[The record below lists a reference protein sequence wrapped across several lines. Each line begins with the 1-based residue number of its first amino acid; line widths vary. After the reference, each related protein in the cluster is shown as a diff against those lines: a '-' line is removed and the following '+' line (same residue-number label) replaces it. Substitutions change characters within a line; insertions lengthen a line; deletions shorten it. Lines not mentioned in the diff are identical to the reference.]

1 MKKRISSIFLTLI
14 LVFTLIGTSVFTSCK
29 DKEGGEK
36 QEVALSEAVET
47 DHADELADILLTLAE
62 NKDSEKKDFSVSTE
76 ENDDGT
82 KNLLVKYKGITF
94 ISSLLDK
101 KEITDKIIL
110 LLDNPILNAFGLFE
124 KDYKTSLDL
133 IGQKVLYPAGI
144 TNAKISEILV
154 EFNKLL
160 KSYYGFDKSVKNLE
174 NNYGKLDVYKDENG
188 GKEDNKENS
197 PEPTDSVNSSLKKG
211 GFLSDLK
218 SYIFGIYNK
227 VDKKK
232 VNDYVKKIKQED
244 KTEFLNK
251 YDAFNVSKLK
261 FINTLNFNVTGAI
274 LNFAYNYDNLGLN
287 LSAETIAKLE
297 TLKSSLTALNID
309 SDEKKNAYAVLV
321 GFAFEETKKTIALEK
336 CINASDLIDLINSIS
351 KFQDATTASEKAT
364 ILTEIGNSL
373 SNVMATEG
381 DVVIAMGNDTLSSS
395 DKIKNACNVLDKNGL
410 GYFVNRFLPLYANG
424 QVFAGTLLKNFS
436 KSDLLALLNC
446 RSNGLISDEFVKS
459 EDPDY
464 FSTGDE
470 GLYRVAE
477 IVCHNLQTALNNLKD
492 KKAFINAIDLAMGD
506 GGTFSKYFL
515 GLVEKMDG
523 YYASDYSKNLSFDK
537 LAKADQDAI
546 KQTYS
551 DIIVAVSGIQVA
563 MDGMTEAINSVKNY
577 VQPILNFIKSI

>member
-47 DHADELADILLTLAE
+47 DHADELADILLTVYSNAD
-62 NKDSEKKDFSVSTE
+62 NSGDDSTPASTKDDYSTLIKMVADE
-76 ENDDGT
+76 
-82 KNLLVKYKGITF
+82 
-94 ISSLLDK
+94 
-101 KEITDKIIL
+101 
-110 LLDNPILNAFGLFE
+110 
-124 KDYKTSLDL
+124 YKTSLDL
-133 IGQKVLYPAGI
+133 IGQKVLYSAGI
-144 TNAKISEILV
+144 TNAKISASLV
-154 EFNKLL
+154 ALN
-160 KSYYGFDKSVKNLE
+160 
-174 NNYGKLDVYKDENG
+174 
-188 GKEDNKENS
+188 
-197 PEPTDSVNSSLKKG
+197 
-211 GFLSDLK
+211 GFLTDYYAFVNYVSALTVKYDGVDVLVDGE
-218 SYIFGIYNK
+218 IFPLAPDY
-227 VDKKK
+227 DKTLPNAEEAYFLAFK
-232 VNDYVKKIKQED
+232 DYVITIYSIIDVEKISTLVNKFSQED

-251 YDAFNVSKLK
+251 YDAFNASMLK
-261 FINTLNFNVTGAI
+261 FINTINFKDVIGAI

-309 SDEKKNAYAVLV
+309 SDEKKNAYTVLV

>member
-47 DHADELADILLTLAE
+47 DHADELADILLTVYSNAD
-62 NKDSEKKDFSVSTE
+62 NSGDDSTPASTKDDYSTLIKMVADE
-76 ENDDGT
+76 
-82 KNLLVKYKGITF
+82 
-94 ISSLLDK
+94 
-101 KEITDKIIL
+101 
-110 LLDNPILNAFGLFE
+110 
-124 KDYKTSLDL
+124 YKTSLDL
-133 IGQKVLYPAGI
+133 IGQKVLYSAGI
-144 TNAKISEILV
+144 TNAKISASLV
-154 EFNKLL
+154 ALN
-160 KSYYGFDKSVKNLE
+160 
-174 NNYGKLDVYKDENG
+174 
-188 GKEDNKENS
+188 
-197 PEPTDSVNSSLKKG
+197 
-211 GFLSDLK
+211 GFLTDYYAFVNYVSALTVKYDGVDVLVDGE
-218 SYIFGIYNK
+218 IFPLAPDY
-227 VDKKK
+227 DKTLPNAEEAYFLAFK
-232 VNDYVKKIKQED
+232 DYVITIYSIIDVEKISTLVNKFSQED

-251 YDAFNVSKLK
+251 YDAFNASMLK
-261 FINTLNFNVTGAI
+261 FINTINFKDVIGAI

-287 LSAETIAKLE
+287 LSTETIDELE
-297 TLKSSLTALNID
+297 ILKSSLTALNID
-309 SDEKKNAYAVLV
+309 SDEKKNAYTVLV

>member
-47 DHADELADILLTLAE
+47 DHADELADILLTVYSNADNSGDDSTPALT
-62 NKDSEKKDFSVSTE
+62 KDDYSTLIKMVADE
-76 ENDDGT
+76 
-82 KNLLVKYKGITF
+82 
-94 ISSLLDK
+94 
-101 KEITDKIIL
+101 
-110 LLDNPILNAFGLFE
+110 
-124 KDYKTSLDL
+124 YKTSLDL
-133 IGQKVLYPAGI
+133 IGQKVLYSAGI
-144 TNAKISEILV
+144 TNAKISASLV
-154 EFNKLL
+154 ALN
-160 KSYYGFDKSVKNLE
+160 
-174 NNYGKLDVYKDENG
+174 
-188 GKEDNKENS
+188 
-197 PEPTDSVNSSLKKG
+197 
-211 GFLSDLK
+211 GFLTDYYAFVNYVSALTVKYDGVDVLVDGE
-218 SYIFGIYNK
+218 IFPLAPDY
-227 VDKKK
+227 DKTLPNAEEAYFLAFK
-232 VNDYVKKIKQED
+232 DYVITIYSIIDVEKISTLVNKFSQED

-251 YDAFNVSKLK
+251 YDAFNASMLK
-261 FINTLNFNVTGAI
+261 FINTINFKDVIGAI

-287 LSAETIAKLE
+287 LSAETIDELE
-297 TLKSSLTALNID
+297 ILKSSLTALNID

-506 GGTFSKYFL
+506 GGTFSNYFL
-515 GLVEKMDG
+515 GLVKKMDG

>member
-36 QEVALSEAVET
+36 QEVVLSEAVET
-47 DHADELADILLTLAE
+47 DHADELADILLTVYSNAD
-62 NKDSEKKDFSVSTE
+62 NSGDDSTPASTKDDYSTLIKMVADE
-76 ENDDGT
+76 
-82 KNLLVKYKGITF
+82 
-94 ISSLLDK
+94 
-101 KEITDKIIL
+101 
-110 LLDNPILNAFGLFE
+110 
-124 KDYKTSLDL
+124 YKTSLDL
-133 IGQKVLYPAGI
+133 IGQKVLYSAGI
-144 TNAKISEILV
+144 TNAKISASLV
-154 EFNKLL
+154 ALN
-160 KSYYGFDKSVKNLE
+160 
-174 NNYGKLDVYKDENG
+174 
-188 GKEDNKENS
+188 
-197 PEPTDSVNSSLKKG
+197 
-211 GFLSDLK
+211 GFLTDYYAFVNYVSALTVKYDGVDVLVDGE
-218 SYIFGIYNK
+218 IFPLAPDY
-227 VDKKK
+227 DKTLPNAEEAYFLAFK
-232 VNDYVKKIKQED
+232 DYVITIYSIIDVEKISTLVNKFSQED

-251 YDAFNVSKLK
+251 YDAFNASMLK
-261 FINTLNFNVTGAI
+261 FINTINFKDVIGAI

-287 LSAETIAKLE
+287 LSTETIDELE
-297 TLKSSLTALNID
+297 ILKSSLTALNID

>member
-47 DHADELADILLTLAE
+47 DHADELADILLTVYSNAD
-62 NKDSEKKDFSVSTE
+62 NSGDDSTPASTKDDYSTLIKMVADE
-76 ENDDGT
+76 
-82 KNLLVKYKGITF
+82 
-94 ISSLLDK
+94 
-101 KEITDKIIL
+101 
-110 LLDNPILNAFGLFE
+110 
-124 KDYKTSLDL
+124 YKTSLDL
-133 IGQKVLYPAGI
+133 IGQKVLYSAGI
-144 TNAKISEILV
+144 TNAKISASLV
-154 EFNKLL
+154 ALN
-160 KSYYGFDKSVKNLE
+160 
-174 NNYGKLDVYKDENG
+174 
-188 GKEDNKENS
+188 
-197 PEPTDSVNSSLKKG
+197 
-211 GFLSDLK
+211 GFLTDYYAFVNYVSALTVKYDGVDVLVDGE
-218 SYIFGIYNK
+218 IFPLAPDY
-227 VDKKK
+227 DKTLPNAEEAYFLAFK
-232 VNDYVKKIKQED
+232 DYVITIYSIIDVEKISTLVNKFSQED

-251 YDAFNVSKLK
+251 YDAFNASMLK
-261 FINTLNFNVTGAI
+261 FINTINFKDVIGAI

>member
-47 DHADELADILLTLAE
+47 DHADELADILLTVYSNAD
-62 NKDSEKKDFSVSTE
+62 NSGDDSTPASTKDDYSTLIKMVADE
-76 ENDDGT
+76 
-82 KNLLVKYKGITF
+82 
-94 ISSLLDK
+94 
-101 KEITDKIIL
+101 
-110 LLDNPILNAFGLFE
+110 
-124 KDYKTSLDL
+124 YKTSLDL
-133 IGQKVLYPAGI
+133 IGQKVLYSAGI
-144 TNAKISEILV
+144 TNAKISASLV
-154 EFNKLL
+154 ALN
-160 KSYYGFDKSVKNLE
+160 
-174 NNYGKLDVYKDENG
+174 
-188 GKEDNKENS
+188 
-197 PEPTDSVNSSLKKG
+197 
-211 GFLSDLK
+211 GFLTDYYAFVNYVSALTVKYDGVDVLVDGE
-218 SYIFGIYNK
+218 IFPLAPDY
-227 VDKKK
+227 DKTLPNAEEAYFLAFK
-232 VNDYVKKIKQED
+232 DYVITIYSIIDVEKISTLVNKFSQED

>member
-47 DHADELADILLTLAE
+47 DHADELADILLTVYSNAD
-62 NKDSEKKDFSVSTE
+62 NSGDDSTPASTKDDYSTLIKMVADE
-76 ENDDGT
+76 
-82 KNLLVKYKGITF
+82 
-94 ISSLLDK
+94 
-101 KEITDKIIL
+101 
-110 LLDNPILNAFGLFE
+110 
-124 KDYKTSLDL
+124 YKTSLDL
-133 IGQKVLYPAGI
+133 IGQKVLYSAGI
-144 TNAKISEILV
+144 TNAKISASLV
-154 EFNKLL
+154 ALN
-160 KSYYGFDKSVKNLE
+160 
-174 NNYGKLDVYKDENG
+174 
-188 GKEDNKENS
+188 
-197 PEPTDSVNSSLKKG
+197 
-211 GFLSDLK
+211 GFLTDYYAFVNYVSALTVKYDGVDVLVDGE
-218 SYIFGIYNK
+218 IFPLAPDY
-227 VDKKK
+227 DKTLPNAEEAYFLAFK
-232 VNDYVKKIKQED
+232 DYVITIYSIIDVEKISTLVNKFSQED

-287 LSAETIAKLE
+287 LSTETIDELE
-297 TLKSSLTALNID
+297 ILKSSLTALNID

>member
-47 DHADELADILLTLAE
+47 DHADELADILLTVYSNAD
-62 NKDSEKKDFSVSTE
+62 NSGDDSTPASTKDDYSTLIKMVADE
-76 ENDDGT
+76 
-82 KNLLVKYKGITF
+82 
-94 ISSLLDK
+94 
-101 KEITDKIIL
+101 
-110 LLDNPILNAFGLFE
+110 
-124 KDYKTSLDL
+124 YKTSLDL
-133 IGQKVLYPAGI
+133 IGQKVLYSAGI
-144 TNAKISEILV
+144 TNAKISASLV
-154 EFNKLL
+154 ALN
-160 KSYYGFDKSVKNLE
+160 
-174 NNYGKLDVYKDENG
+174 
-188 GKEDNKENS
+188 
-197 PEPTDSVNSSLKKG
+197 
-211 GFLSDLK
+211 GFLTDYYAFVNYVSALTVKYDGVDVLVDGE
-218 SYIFGIYNK
+218 IFPLAPDY
-227 VDKKK
+227 DKTLPNAEEAYFLAFK
-232 VNDYVKKIKQED
+232 DYVITIYSIIDVEKISTLVNKFSQED

-251 YDAFNVSKLK
+251 YDAFNASMLK
-261 FINTLNFNVTGAI
+261 FINTINFKDVIGAI

-287 LSAETIAKLE
+287 LSTETIDELE
-297 TLKSSLTALNID
+297 ILKSSLTALNID